1 MGNLGQIGIGAVIRD
16 HSETILRVFSKHV
29 EMGFT
34 IVVETLALLE
44 TLCRQNLYII
54 QSNFRGRFCRCNI
67 FG

>member
-16 HSETILRVFSKHV
+16 HSDMILRVFSKHV

-44 TLCRQNLYII
+44 TLCRQNLYIYPI
-54 QSNFRGRFCRCNI
+54 
-67 FG
+67 